1 MTMKEELFISF
12 CKERN
17 LSPGSVNVYHNAL
30 THYTTTNGMTLREL
44 LDEAI
49 QEEDDKI
56 PWRKRTLLS
65 RLIDFRNYLIET
77 GYTSTKNLS
86 RVLTFYRHHYI
97 EINSLPRNNFK
108 KISEVKIPT
117 KEDLQ
122 SAINIGDTLI
132 KGFIPFAVETGLSK
146 VDILKLTVGDFIKVT
161 YVYHQETDIYAALQ
175 KLVLIEEDAVVT
187 FYVMRTKTKKYHY
200 TFAGTEAIIETAYYL
215 LSRKDCLKEDSPL
228 FKISYHWLTVKFEEL
243 NEELGLGVTEG
254 NNYDILRCHTL
265 RKYHATTLRND
276 GLSIDVVNSLQGKA
290 KNKVDEAYF
299 IDTPEELKE
308 KYKDH
313 MGSLFINMELRTI
326 KSIDYKKIQEEVE
339 EKDKIL
345 KEYGQILENIDKRL
359 NSLES
364 TAETPI
370 TADEFE
376 DLFSR

>member
-1 MTMKEELFISF
+1 MISSEL
-12 CKERN
+12 KK
-17 LSPGSVNVYHNAL
+17 A
-30 THYTTTNGMTLREL
+30 RE
-44 LDEAI
+44 
-49 QEEDDKI
+49 
-56 PWRKRTLLS
+56 
-65 RLIDFRNYLIET
+65 
-77 GYTSTKNLS
+77 
-86 RVLTFYRHHYI
+86 
-97 EINSLPRNNFK
+97 
-108 KISEVKIPT
+108 
-117 KEDLQ
+117 
-122 SAINIGDTLI
+122 
-132 KGFIPFAVETGLSK
+132 
-146 VDILKLTVGDFIKVT
+146 
-161 YVYHQETDIYAALQ
+161 
-175 KLVLIEEDAVVT
+175 
-187 FYVMRTKTKKYHY
+187 
-200 TFAGTEAIIETAYYL
+200 
-215 LSRKDCLKEDSPL
+215 
-228 FKISYHWLTVKFEEL
+228 FEEL